1 MNTHVDITV
10 RVRYAE
16 TDQMGIAYYANHFV
30 WFELGRTEWFR
41 QQGFVYKEMEE
52 QEGAYIIV
60 AEARCRYHAPARYDD
75 LLVIRTR
82 IQEARSRSITFSY
95 EILSHGDEQVI
106 ATGETLHV
114 ITDRNGRSRSLP
126 DRYRAL
132 FAAATHP

>member
-16 TDQMGIAYYANHFV
+16 TDQMGIAYYAHHFV

-95 EILSHGDEQVI
+95 EILSQPDEQLLAI
-106 ATGETLHV
+106 PNACLGGLS
-114 ITDRNGRSRSLP
+114 GPRSLP

-132 FAAATHP
+132 FAATTQP